1 MNNQV
6 NKFLLYLLPTKGHE
20 SLCCLE
26 NATSRATL
34 VMTRV
39 VDVSIA
45 ASLVRQNFFQKWVL
59 GFIL

>member
-26 NATSRATL
+26 NATSRATR

-39 VDVSIA
+39 VDVTLA
-45 ASLVRQNFFQKWVL
+45 PRAW
-59 GFIL
+59 